1 MISIQNFSYHYPTSD
16 ANVLADINLSIDQ
29 GEFVSI
35 IGPNGSGKSTLAYA
49 LSGFIPHFYRGISQ
63 GTAHFRGQ
71 SISELSLGQLSGE
84 IGLLVQN
91 PFNQITGA
99 KYTVREEIAFG
110 MENIGVAPAEME
122 RRIKE
127 LLALVGLEDEAQ
139 RSPFAL
145 SGGQQQRLALAA
157 VLAMQP
163 ALLILDEPTSQ
174 LDPHATRAVF
184 EALASLIE
192 QGNTTVVL
200 IEHKF
205 EWVAQ
210 FADRVVL
217 LDHGQIV
224 AEGSPSSVFSSAALP
239 KSGLEVPQY
248 AQIAQALT
256 AAKLKESPKH
266 YPLTLEA
273 ATEFMR

>member
-1 MISIQNFSYHYPTSD
+1 MISIRDFYYRYPTGE
-16 ANVLADINLSIDQ
+16 ANVLEDINLNIEQ

-49 LSGFIPHFYRGISQ
+49 LSGFIPHFYRGKSQ
-63 GTAHFRGQ
+63 GSAYFRGK
-71 SISELSLGQLSGE
+71 SIADLSLGQLSGE

-110 MENIGVAPAEME
+110 MENLGVAPAEME

-184 EALASLIE
+184 EALASLVD

-210 FADRVVL
+210 FADRVIL
-217 LDHGQIV
+217 LDHGHIV
-224 AEGSPSSVFSSAALP
+224 AEGSPSSVFSSAALSE
-239 KSGLEVPQY
+239 SGLEMPQY

-256 AAKLKESPKH
+256 AAKLKETPKQ
-266 YPLTLEA
+266 YPQTLEA
-273 ATEFMR
+273 ATKFMR